1 MGFTIPAAY
10 PTPIANTGAPD
21 VIRALT
27 VDTILQRDRFIFA
40 YKRRMLT
47 SLSPFFTSNT
57 TTVDLAAALWVHN
70 SQITSNS
77 VTVVCYGL
85 NADVTVYVNAVST
98 SQTLGAAP
106 ANFVVTLSP
115 GWTNDTWVEIK
126 VEVQANAANGGY
138 YGLYIYEDHLQEA
151 DLP

>member
-27 VDTILQRDRFIFA
+27 LDTILQRDRFIFA

-57 TTVDLAAALWVHN
+57 TTVDLAASLWVHN

-106 ANFVVTLSP
+106 ANFVATIVP
-115 GWTNDTWVEIK
+115 AWTDDTWVEIK

-138 YGLYIYEDHLQEA
+138 YGLYIFEDPLTT
-151 DLP
+151 LP

>member
-27 VDTILQRDRFIFA
+27 LDTILQRDRFIFA

-57 TTVDLAAALWVHN
+57 TTVDLAASLWVHN
-70 SQITSNS
+70 SLITENS

-85 NADVTVYVNAVST
+85 NADVTVYVNGVST
-98 SQTLGAAP
+98 TQTLGAAP
-106 ANFVVTLSP
+106 ASFSTTIVP
-115 GWTNDTWVEIK
+115 GWTDDTWVEIK

-138 YGLYIYEDHLQEA
+138 YGLYIFEDPLTS
-151 DLP
+151 LP

>member
-27 VDTILQRDRFIFA
+27 LDTILQRDRFIFA
-40 YKRRMLT
+40 YKRRMLA

-57 TTVDLAAALWVHN
+57 TTVDVAAYLWVHN
-70 SQITSNS
+70 SLITSNN
-77 VTVVCYGL
+77 VIVVCYGL
-85 NADVTVYVNAVST
+85 NADVTVYVNGVST
-98 SQTLGAAP
+98 TQTLIAAP
-106 ANFVVTLSP
+106 ASFATNIVP
-115 GWTNDTWVEIK
+115 AWTDDTWVEIK

-138 YGLYIYEDHLQEA
+138 YGLYIYEDALTS
-151 DLP
+151 LP

>member
-1 MGFTIPAAY
+1 MGFTIPGTY

-21 VIRALT
+21 VIRVLT
-27 VDTILQRDRFIFA
+27 LDTILQRDRFIFA

-57 TTVDLAAALWVHN
+57 TTVDLAASLWVHN

-77 VTVVCYGL
+77 VTVVCDGL

-106 ANFVVTLSP
+106 ANFVATIVP
-115 GWTNDTWVEIK
+115 AWTDDTWVEIK

-138 YGLYIYEDHLQEA
+138 YGLYIFEDPLTT
-151 DLP
+151 LP

>member
-27 VDTILQRDRFIFA
+27 LDTILQRDRFIFA
-40 YKRRMLT
+40 YKRRMLA

-57 TTVDLAAALWVHN
+57 TTVDPAASLWVHN
-70 SQITSNS
+70 SIITENS

-85 NADVTVYVNAVST
+85 NADVTVYVNGVST
-98 SQTLGAAP
+98 TQTLGAAP
-106 ANFVVTLSP
+106 ASFSTTIVP
-115 GWTNDTWVEIK
+115 AWTDDTWVEIK
-126 VEVQANAANGGY
+126 VEVQASAANGGY
-138 YGLYIYEDHLQEA
+138 YGLYIYEDALTT
-151 DLP
+151 LP

>member
-1 MGFTIPAAY
+1 MGFTIPSAY

-40 YKRRMLT
+40 YKRRMLAA
-47 SLSPFFTSNT
+47 LSPFFTSNT
-57 TTVDLAAALWVHN
+57 TTVDLAATLWVHN
-70 SQITSNS
+70 SQITFNR
-77 VTVVCYGL
+77 VVVVCYGL

-106 ANFVVTLSP
+106 AYFAVTLSP

>member
-1 MGFTIPAAY
+1 MGFTIPVAY

-27 VDTILQRDRFIFA
+27 LDTILQRDRFIFA
-40 YKRRMLT
+40 YKRRMLA

-57 TTVDLAAALWVHN
+57 TTVDLAASLWIHN

-85 NADVTVYVNAVST
+85 DADVTVYVNAVST

-106 ANFVVTLSP
+106 ANFVATIVP
-115 GWTNDTWVEIK
+115 AWTDDTWVEIK

-138 YGLYIYEDHLQEA
+138 YGLYIFEDPLTT
-151 DLP
+151 LP

>member
-27 VDTILQRDRFIFA
+27 LDTILQRDRFIFA

-57 TTVDLAAALWVHN
+57 TTVDVAASLWVHN

-77 VTVVCYGL
+77 VAICCYGL
-85 NADVTVYVNAVST
+85 NADVTVYVNGVSFT
-98 SQTLGAAP
+98 ATLGAAP
-106 ANFVVTLSP
+106 AYFAFTIVP
-115 GWTNDTWVEIK
+115 AWTDDTWVEIK

-138 YGLYIYEDHLQEA
+138 YGLYIFEDPLTT
-151 DLP
+151 LP

>member
-27 VDTILQRDRFIFA
+27 LDTILQRDRFIFA
-40 YKRRMLT
+40 YKRRMLA

-57 TTVDLAAALWVHN
+57 TTVDLAASLWVHN
-70 SQITSNS
+70 SQITSNN
-77 VTVVCYGL
+77 VIFVCYGL
-85 NADVTVYVNAVST
+85 NADVTVYVNAVSIT
-98 SQTLGAAP
+98 QTLGAAP
-106 ANFVVTLSP
+106 SNFTANIVPAWSD
-115 GWTNDTWVEIK
+115 DTWVEVK

-138 YGLYIYEDHLQEA
+138 YGLYIYEDALTT
-151 DLP
+151 LP

>member
-27 VDTILQRDRFIFA
+27 LDTILQRDRFIFA

-57 TTVDLAAALWVHN
+57 TTVDLAASLWVHN
-70 SQITSNS
+70 SLITENS

-85 NADVTVYVNAVST
+85 NADVTVYVNGVST
-98 SQTLGAAP
+98 TQTLGAAP
-106 ANFVVTLSP
+106 ASFSTTIVP
-115 GWTNDTWVEIK
+115 AWTDDTWVEIK

-138 YGLYIYEDHLQEA
+138 YGLYIYEDALTS
-151 DLP
+151 LP

>member
-1 MGFTIPAAY
+1 MGFAIPSAY
-10 PTPIANTGAPD
+10 PAPIANTGAPD

-40 YKRRMLT
+40 YKRRMLA

-57 TTVDLAAALWVHN
+57 TTVDLAATLLVHN
-70 SQITSNS
+70 SQITSNN

-85 NADVTVYVNAVST
+85 NADVTVYVNGVST

-106 ANFVVTLSP
+106 ANFVANIVP
-115 GWTNDTWVEIK
+115 GWTNDTWVEIT

-151 DLP
+151 NLP

>member
-27 VDTILQRDRFIFA
+27 LDTILQRDRFIFA

-57 TTVDLAAALWVHN
+57 TTVDLAASLWVHN
-70 SQITSNS
+70 SIITENS

-85 NADVTVYVNAVST
+85 NADVTVYVNGVST

-106 ANFVVTLSP
+106 ANFVATIVP
-115 GWTNDTWVEIK
+115 AWTDDTWVEIK

-138 YGLYIYEDHLQEA
+138 YGLYIFEDPLTT
-151 DLP
+151 LP

>member
-27 VDTILQRDRFIFA
+27 LDTILQRDRFIFA
-40 YKRRMLT
+40 CKRRMLA

-57 TTVDLAAALWVHN
+57 TTVDLAATLWVHN
-70 SQITSNS
+70 SQITSNN
-77 VTVVCYGL
+77 VGVVCYGL

-98 SQTLGAAP
+98 SQTLVAAP
-106 ANFVVTLSP
+106 AYFAVLLAP
-115 GWTNDTWVEIK
+115 GWTDDTWVEIK

-138 YGLYIYEDHLQEA
+138 YGLYIYEFPLDEA

>member
-1 MGFTIPAAY
+1 MGFTIPASY
-10 PTPIANTGAPD
+10 PVPLSQTGAPD

-27 VDTILQRDRFIFA
+27 LDTILQRDRFIFA
-40 YKRRMLT
+40 YKRRMLA

-57 TTVDLAAALWVHN
+57 TTVDLAASLSVHN
-70 SQITSNS
+70 SQITENS

-98 SQTLGAAP
+98 TQTLGAAP
-106 ANFVVTLSP
+106 AFFVATIVP
-115 GWTNDTWVEIK
+115 AWTDDTWVEMK

-138 YGLYIYEDHLQEA
+138 YGLYIYEDALTT
-151 DLP
+151 LP

>member
-27 VDTILQRDRFIFA
+27 LDTILQRDRFIFA
-40 YKRRMLT
+40 YKRRMLA

-57 TTVDLAAALWVHN
+57 TTVDLAASLWVHN

-85 NADVTVYVNAVST
+85 NADVTVYVNGVST

-106 ANFVVTLSP
+106 ANFVATIVP
-115 GWTNDTWVEIK
+115 AWTDDTWVEIK

-138 YGLYIYEDHLQEA
+138 YGLYIFEDPLTT
-151 DLP
+151 LP

>member
-27 VDTILQRDRFIFA
+27 VDTILQRDRYIFA
-40 YKRRMLT
+40 YRRRMLA

-57 TTVDLAAALWVHN
+57 TTVDLAATLWVHN

-77 VTVVCYGL
+77 VFVVCYGL
-85 NADVTVYVNAVST
+85 NADVTIYVNGVST
-98 SQTLGAAP
+98 SQNLAAAP
-106 ANFVVTLSP
+106 ANFVANIVP
-115 GWTNDTWVEIK
+115 GWTDDTWVEIK

-138 YGLYIYEDHLQEA
+138 YGLYIFEDALTT
-151 DLP
+151 LP

>member
-40 YKRRMLT
+40 YKRRMLA

-57 TTVDLAAALWVHN
+57 TTVDLAATLWVHN
-70 SQITSNS
+70 SQITSDN
-77 VTVVCYGL
+77 VVVVCYGFD
-85 NADVTVYVNAVST
+85 ADVTVYVNAVSS

-106 ANFVVTLSP
+106 SKIVDTIVP
-115 GWTNDTWVEIK
+115 GWTDDTWVEIK

>member
-1 MGFTIPAAY
+1 MGFTIPVTY
-10 PTPIANTGAPD
+10 PFPIAYTGAPD
-21 VIRALT
+21 VIRAATL
-27 VDTILQRDRFIFA
+27 DTILQRDRFIFA

-70 SQITSNS
+70 SIRTSNK

-85 NADVTVYVNAVST
+85 NADVTVYVNGVSFT
-98 SQTLGAAP
+98 DTLGAAP
-106 ANFVVTLSP
+106 ANFTATIVP
-115 GWTNDTWVEIK
+115 AWTDNTWVEIK

-138 YGLYIYEDHLQEA
+138 YGLYIFEDELTT
-151 DLP
+151 LP